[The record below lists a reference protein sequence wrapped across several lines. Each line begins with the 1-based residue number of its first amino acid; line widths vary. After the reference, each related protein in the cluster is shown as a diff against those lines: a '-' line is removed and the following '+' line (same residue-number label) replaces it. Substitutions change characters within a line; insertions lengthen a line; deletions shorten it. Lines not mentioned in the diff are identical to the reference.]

1 MRIHYLAPGIHD
13 ECLRREGHVH
23 GPLQILVPVEHA
35 VELPAVSLDHGFR
48 PCNETGVIHRYG
60 NDVEVYLLQ
69 PVLHYGIKSIQF
81 GNARLAGHT
90 PERDDHRLACD
101 NGPDA
106 DLFTGHVLHFHIRQ
120 CLGRKKKA
128 APKNNAATAIMNLFM
143 FLSFKTEPIR
153 NNPDRP
159 QTTTYKLKTKSSA
172 ITEVQAGNCIHFANL
187 GRDIVLADLTIS
199 VAAGAVRTEATATA
213 VPVS

>member
-1 MRIHYLAPGIHD
+1 
-13 ECLRREGHVH
+13 
-23 GPLQILVPVEHA
+23 
-35 VELPAVSLDHGFR
+35 
-48 PCNETGVIHRYG
+48 
-60 NDVEVYLLQ
+60 
-69 PVLHYGIKSIQF
+69 
-81 GNARLAGHT
+81 
-90 PERDDHRLACD
+90 
-101 NGPDA
+101 
-106 DLFTGHVLHFHIRQ
+106 
-120 CLGRKKKA
+120 
-128 APKNNAATAIMNLFM
+128 MNLFM

-159 QTTTYKLKTKSSA
+159 QTTTYKLKTRSTA